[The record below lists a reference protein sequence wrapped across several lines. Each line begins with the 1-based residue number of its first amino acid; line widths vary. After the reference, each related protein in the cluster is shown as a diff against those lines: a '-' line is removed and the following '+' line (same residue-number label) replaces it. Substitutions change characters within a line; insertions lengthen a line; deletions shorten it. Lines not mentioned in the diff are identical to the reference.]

1 MLQVKLVALNGFVAA
16 PLWMTGTVLVMIG
29 GAAASVSYPL
39 GYRMMVNGL
48 LHHHMSLIEAGVAS
62 TAGIFSLAWALTI
75 VGSTQSAGLTDR
87 VNIWLATRV
96 AGLLATIPG
105 LEHFERP
112 DYLAEIELLTQ
123 NRRALAASPR
133 LALSLFTTFGQ
144 TVAIAVILA
153 GIDPSLAFLPVCCF
167 APMLGDDAAVR
178 IQERTT
184 QRLAERTRLAGELFS
199 TLTTAAPAKELRV
212 SGAQGELRAR
222 YDRLAREIQR
232 ATRRATLLGTACSAG
247 GWLLYSLLFGGAIAL
262 LAVRASQGEASVGDV
277 VMAII
282 LIRRLQNQA
291 GSLSDAFGQMITNFR
306 TALRLVWLE
315 SLAERAGQRRAALPG
330 RLPPARLRRGITL
343 ERVTFSYPGTDRA
356 ILRDI
361 SIHLPAGATVAIV
374 GDNGAGKTTLAKL
387 LLGLYEPSSG
397 RIAVDD
403 TSLADIDLR
412 AWQSR
417 CTAAFQDFVQFQLEA
432 GRIVSV
438 GDLSRLD
445 DDEAVLRAL
454 EVPDGLDVLNSLDE
468 GLATPVGLT
477 FPAGRDLSSGQWQKL
492 ALARNAFP
500 ESPLL
505 AVLDEPTASLDAQAE
520 AVLFTRLAQ
529 SARHVT
535 SMDAI
540 TIFVS
545 HRFPSAKT
553 ADLIL
558 VLDQGALAEAGD
570 HASLLAKGGTY
581 REMFELQARAYR

>member
-1 MLQVKLVALNGFVAA
+1 
-16 PLWMTGTVLVMIG
+16 
-29 GAAASVSYPL
+29 
-39 GYRMMVNGL
+39 
-48 LHHHMSLIEAGVAS
+48 
-62 TAGIFSLAWALTI
+62 
-75 VGSTQSAGLTDR
+75 
-87 VNIWLATRV
+87 
-96 AGLLATIPG
+96 
-105 LEHFERP
+105 
-112 DYLAEIELLTQ
+112 
-123 NRRALAASPR
+123 
-133 LALSLFTTFGQ
+133 
-144 TVAIAVILA
+144 
-153 GIDPSLAFLPVCCF
+153 
-167 APMLGDDAAVR
+167 
-178 IQERTT
+178 
-184 QRLAERTRLAGELFS
+184 
-199 TLTTAAPAKELRV
+199 
-212 SGAQGELRAR
+212 
-222 YDRLAREIQR
+222 
-232 ATRRATLLGTACSAG
+232 
-247 GWLLYSLLFGGAIAL
+247 
-262 LAVRASQGEASVGDV
+262 
-277 VMAII
+277 
-282 LIRRLQNQA
+282 
-291 GSLSDAFGQMITNFR
+291 
-306 TALRLVWLE
+306 
-315 SLAERAGQRRAALPG
+315 
-330 RLPPARLRRGITL
+330 
-343 ERVTFSYPGTDRA
+343 
-356 ILRDI
+356 
-361 SIHLPAGATVAIV
+361 
-374 GDNGAGKTTLAKL
+374 
-387 LLGLYEPSSG
+387 
-397 RIAVDD
+397 
-403 TSLADIDLR
+403 
-412 AWQSR
+412 
-417 CTAAFQDFVQFQLEA
+417 VQFQLQA